1 MLIAAK
7 EYSNDITKHW
17 WVARV
22 FCEKCGV
29 LPKDRTLRFNHSLH
43 DRPSSVYEINT
54 NYWNMF
60 DTIQAAPPDPILG
73 LTDAFNTDNR
83 ESKINLGIG
92 VYKNE
97 AGQTPT
103 LAAVRTA
110 ETQLLSADL
119 PKGYLP
125 ITGSP
130 LYGQLSRELLFGSG
144 HDLVTS
150 GRAVTAHTPGGT
162 GGLRVAGDF
171 MAGQAP
177 GSKLWISTPT
187 WANHPSIF
195 SAAGIETASYRYY
208 DATKHGL
215 DATGMLEDLD
225 AIAAGDV
232 VLLHGCCHN
241 PTGVDLDLDQWKHVA
256 ELLAARKAVPLIDF
270 AYQGFGAD
278 LEQDA
283 AGLRAL
289 ADLCP
294 EFIVCA
300 SYSKNFGLYNERVG
314 ATTFVCP
321 DASTAK
327 NVASQLKVVIR
338 RNYSNPPAHGGKIV
352 ETILS
357 DATLTAQ
364 WQSELAAMRDRINS
378 VRVELATALDSA
390 GLALSAQGNS
400 FLTHQNGMF
409 GFSGLSKDEV
419 ATLRKDHAVYMV
431 ASGRI
436 NVAGITPANID
447 HLVSAIAAVRA

>member
-1 MLIAAK
+1 MSHLGELFGAIAL
-7 EYSNDITKHW
+7 H
-17 WVARV
+17 
-22 FCEKCGV
+22 
-29 LPKDRTLRFNHSLH
+29 HSL
-43 DRPSSVYEINT
+43 DDGPASVYGIGVSNLPH
-54 NYWNMF
+54 MF
-60 DTIQAAPPDPILG
+60 DTIQAAAPDPILG
-73 LTDAFNTDNR
+73 LTDAFNTDDR
-83 ESKINLGIG
+83 QSKINLGIG

-103 LAAVRTA
+103 LAAVRAA
-110 ETQLLSADL
+110 ETQILGADL

-130 LYGQLSRELLFGSG
+130 VYGRLSRELLFGSG

-150 GRAVTAHTPGGT
+150 GRAVTAQTPGGT

-171 MAGQAP
+171 VASQSP
-177 GSKLWISTPT
+177 DSKLWISTPT

-195 SAAGIETASYRYY
+195 AAAGMETASYRYY
-208 DATKHGL
+208 EASTHGL
-215 DATGMLEDLD
+215 DADGMLADLD
-225 AIAAGDV
+225 AGVSAGDV

-241 PTGVDLDLDQWKHVA
+241 PTGIDLDLDQWKQVA
-256 ELLAARKAVPLIDF
+256 ELLASRKAVPLIDF
-270 AYQGFGAD
+270 AYQGFGTD

-314 ATTFVCP
+314 ATTFICP
-321 DASTAK
+321 DESIAK
-327 NVASQLKVVIR
+327 NVASQLKVAIR

-357 DATLTAQ
+357 DATLTQQ
-364 WQSELAAMRDRINS
+364 WKDELVAMRNRISS
-378 VRVELATALDSA
+378 VRVELATALDNA
-390 GLALSAQGNS
+390 GLSLSDQGNG
-400 FLTHQNGMF
+400 FLTRQNGMF
-409 GFSGLSKDEV
+409 GFSGLSKEEV
-419 ATLRKDHAVYMV
+419 ATLRDDHAVYMV

-436 NVAGITPANID
+436 NVAGITSANID
-447 HLVSAIAAVRA
+447 HLVSAITAVRNS